1 MDRTGSGGPSGYG
14 KEPRKIPTGPRAMTQ
29 KTDWLFKGTG
39 RKLTAML
46 SSEVQPSPLIVTSSG
61 GYNLVCSY
69 NWLERNN
76 PTVYVP
82 GDPPRYV
89 PRPVPISLARDLG
102 RYFIDQNQFRVPEY
116 PFEVVFRAL
125 EVMNPDYKFNN
136 VDVLVNRNTLQKLL
150 DYCAGKQHNDFR
162 LNLFVVQNTLII
174 ERCEEKLVDMIRGVG
189 NNGWGHNFEAAI
201 TRSLPGM
208 ENIVGYHRVLEYYL
222 GNLRC
227 AVRFEVDAF
236 VDDNSGIDASL
247 AAQVGSLSL
256 ATPTTDLVDTLKALQ
271 IREAETGKELSN
283 IHVISRGSFVPH
295 THAAEIKSI
304 GRPKSLSEILPQLWF
319 GRTQNL
325 IRGHHNDGVFHK
337 IDVSNVGQDLR
348 VWETQLRPQDALR
361 KVVTLLGQ
369 LRRIAQNSEGK
380 ACVVVVQKQFLKVF
394 SATERKT
401 ALPEDVTEKFWAKK

>member
-1 MDRTGSGGPSGYG
+1 MDRTGSGGPSGASRG
-14 KEPRKIPTGPRAMTQ
+14 HGTEPRKIPTGPRAMTQ
-29 KTDWLFKGTG
+29 KTDWLFQGTG
-39 RKLTAML
+39 KKLTAML

-69 NWLERNN
+69 NWLERTD

-82 GDPPRYV
+82 
-89 PRPVPISLARDLG
+89 G

-125 EVMNPDYKFNN
+125 EVMNPDFKFNN
-136 VDVLVNRNTLQKLL
+136 VDVLVNRNTLRKLL

-227 AVRFEVDAF
+227 AVRFEIDAF
-236 VDDNSGIDASL
+236 VDDSSGIDASL

-256 ATPTTDLVDTLKALQ
+256 GTPTVNLVDTLRALQ
-271 IREAETGKELSN
+271 IREAETAKELSN

-304 GRPKSLSEILPQLWF
+304 GRPKSLNEVLPQLWF

-337 IDVSNVGQDLR
+337 IDVNNVGQDLR

-361 KVVTLLGQ
+361 KVVTLLDQ
-369 LRRIAQNSEGK
+369 LRSIAQKSEGK
-380 ACVVVVQKQFLKVF
+380 ACVVVVQQQFLKVF
-394 SATERKT
+394 AATERKT
-401 ALPEDVTEKFWAKK
+401 PLPEDVTKKFWAKE